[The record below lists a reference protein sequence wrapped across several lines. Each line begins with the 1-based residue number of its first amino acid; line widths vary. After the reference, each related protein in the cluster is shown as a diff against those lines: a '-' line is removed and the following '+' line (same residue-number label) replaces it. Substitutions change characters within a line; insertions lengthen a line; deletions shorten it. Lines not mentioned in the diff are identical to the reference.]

1 MQKLTDQ
8 DIAQCLL
15 KDQKFACT
23 MINSSILEAQNEN
36 LRRDWNTCLQ
46 NSYRVQ
52 KQVFDAMS
60 QKGWYQPAKAD
71 MQQISQAQSTFS
83 SQQMQQ

>member
-15 KDQKFACT
+15 KDEKYMCSMVNNA
-23 MINSSILEAQNEN
+23 ILESTNEN
-36 LRRDWNTCLQ
+36 LRRDWMTCLQ

-52 KQVFDAMS
+52 KEVFNTMS

-71 MQQISQAQSTFS
+71 TQQMTKAQSEF
-83 SQQMQQ
+83 QANQMQ